1 MFLDLSKQYKHWNTE
16 LISTEFEFDI
26 TQLKGKEGF
35 IGEAAKNAEAKKW
48 AQDNVGQ
55 DCEYRVI
62 KMLERIL
69 SNEVATVLSGFKEQ
83 CLVNIVKCLKLDM
96 ELSNSEFDALV
107 ILKVYCVKC
116 VG

>member
-1 MFLDLSKQYKHWNTE
+1 M
-16 LISTEFEFDI
+16 ISTEFEFDI

-35 IGEAAKNAEAKKW
+35 IKEAAKNPEAKKW

-62 KMLERIL
+62 KMLQRSL
-69 SNEVATVLSGFKEQ
+69 SKEVATIISSYKEQ
-83 CLVNIVKCLKLDM
+83 CLADIVKCLKLDM
-96 ELSNSEFDALV
+96 EFSNSEFDVLV

-116 VG
+116 VGVG

>member
-1 MFLDLSKQYKHWNTE
+1 M
-16 LISTEFEFDI
+16 ISTEFEFDI

-35 IGEAAKNAEAKKW
+35 IKEAAKNPEAKKW

-69 SNEVATVLSGFKEQ
+69 SNEVATIISGYKEQ

-96 ELSNSEFDALV
+96 ELSNSEFDVLV